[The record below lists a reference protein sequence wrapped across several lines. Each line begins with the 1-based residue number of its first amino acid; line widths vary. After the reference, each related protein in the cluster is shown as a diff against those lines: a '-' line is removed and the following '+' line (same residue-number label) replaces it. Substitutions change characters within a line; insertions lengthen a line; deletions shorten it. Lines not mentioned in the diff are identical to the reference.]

1 MNDARQLAMPA
12 VVTLHEDGSVS
23 TGARPETD
31 SQATEALDR
40 AVKLLGV
47 PEGVRLKA
55 YETPHPYESAIVY
68 WANGYSIAL
77 HSDRHPWGFSVA
89 RAIEGTIRD
98 RASA

>member
-1 MNDARQLAMPA
+1 MTDASQLAMPA

-40 AVKLLGV
+40 ATRLLGV
-47 PEGVRLKA
+47 PERVTFRA
-55 YETPHPYESAIVY
+55 YETPAPYESAVVY
-68 WANGYSIAL
+68 WHGGYSIAL